1 MNNEILSLVGYENLD
16 VIDLKTTK
24 VDNQYSIFITLR
36 KNTNCCIFCN
46 SNKIIIKDYYPRTI
60 KHSHFK
66 NTKAILI
73 IKQRRFKC
81 KECKRTF
88 NEEIPITTENKS
100 LSVETV
106 MSILYDI
113 KKIKSFTDIA
123 NEHNVSLTTV
133 ISLMN
138 KHIITDRL
146 PLPEVL
152 SFDEFK
158 NTTSGNGKY
167 ACLLVDF
174 KTSQV
179 VDVIPH
185 RTYIEL
191 YDYFKVIPQKEL
203 DNVKYI
209 VSDMFENYYKI
220 ARFFFHKATYLVDAF
235 HLIRLVT
242 ESFNRVRIRVMKM
255 YNSSSYQYKA
265 LKKFWKVLLIRRDK
279 VFNKTF
285 EYNGKIVTTLEMIDK
300 IIRFDD
306 ELYRAYLLKEI
317 FLDSYYRY
325 NYDNAEAFIE
335 TIIHSFETSNI
346 QEFVTTGKTFRVW
359 KHPIINS
366 FIKLND
372 RRISNGPT
380 EGINKKIKDIKRVSY
395 GYSNFNNFRT
405 RIMYTINKYTP
416 FKF

>member
-1 MNNEILSLVGYENLD
+1 M
-16 VIDLKTTK
+16 
-24 VDNQYSIFITLR
+24 
-36 KNTNCCIFCN
+36 
-46 SNKIIIKDYYPRTI
+46 
-60 KHSHFK
+60 
-66 NTKAILI
+66 
-73 IKQRRFKC
+73 
-81 KECKRTF
+81 
-88 NEEIPITTENKS
+88 
-100 LSVETV
+100 
-106 MSILYDI
+106 
-113 KKIKSFTDIA
+113 
-123 NEHNVSLTTV
+123 
-133 ISLMN
+133 
-138 KHIITDRL
+138 
-146 PLPEVL
+146 
-152 SFDEFK
+152 
-158 NTTSGNGKY
+158 
-167 ACLLVDF
+167 
-174 KTSQV
+174 
-179 VDVIPH
+179 
-185 RTYIEL
+185 
-191 YDYFKVIPQKEL
+191 
-203 DNVKYI
+203 
-209 VSDMFENYYKI
+209 
-220 ARFFFHKATYLVDAF
+220 
-235 HLIRLVT
+235 
-242 ESFNRVRIRVMKM
+242 
-255 YNSSSYQYKA
+255 
-265 LKKFWKVLLIRRDK
+265 IRRDK